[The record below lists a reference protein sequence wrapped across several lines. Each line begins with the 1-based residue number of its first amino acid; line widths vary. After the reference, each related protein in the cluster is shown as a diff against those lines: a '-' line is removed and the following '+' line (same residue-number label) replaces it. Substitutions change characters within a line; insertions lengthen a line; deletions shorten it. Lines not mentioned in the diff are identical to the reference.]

1 MGKVAKDYTSFI
13 LKQLLTF
20 DLCIEQAL
28 LMRRDPD
35 ETVFMTD
42 PYVIGAA
49 QSAHYSKAICRL
61 IKRCLRYNP
70 DDRPDFDGIRKTI
83 DRYTDAALSNP
94 DLSQGMRHDTAS
106 AATNAAQGLLPEIED
121 RYRLGMVRP

>member
-1 MGKVAKDYTSFI
+1 MWH
-13 LKQLLTF
+13 
-20 DLCIEQAL
+20 EQAL

-49 QSAHYSKAICRL
+49 QSDYYSKAICRL
-61 IKRCLRYNP
+61 IKKCLRYNP
-70 DDRPDFDGIRKTI
+70 DHRPNFEGIRKTI
-83 DRYTDAALSNP
+83 DRYTDAALCNP

-106 AATNAAQGLLPEIED
+106 AATKAAQRLIPQIED